1 MVYFIHMALID
12 LWRSIP
18 IKILLPEAP
27 VGTLVSFPHH
37 EHVYTP
43 PNFFAKQKI
52 SRVQN
57 FASPAAF
64 PPKTSLKS
72 PNDHFPKLS

>member
-18 IKILLPEAP
+18 IRILFPEAQ
-27 VGTLVSFPHH
+27 VSTLVSFPHH
-37 EHVYTP
+37 EHVYIP
-43 PNFFAKQKI
+43 PNFFAKQKF

-57 FASPAAF
+57 FLPQLLF
-64 PPKTSLKS
+64 PLKVV
-72 PNDHFPKLS
+72 